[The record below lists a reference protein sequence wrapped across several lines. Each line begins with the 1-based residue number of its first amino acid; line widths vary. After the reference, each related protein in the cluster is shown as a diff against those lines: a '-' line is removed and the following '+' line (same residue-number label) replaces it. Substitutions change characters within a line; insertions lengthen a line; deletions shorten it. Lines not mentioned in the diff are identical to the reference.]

1 MSIGYDKK
9 NGVKYAK
16 ICTGRRVDG
25 KVRST
30 QVPLGR
36 VIDEEKHIYHNR
48 KRGYFTYEEETDTY
62 TSVDPS
68 SFPPIERKNRKE
80 KLIIDFG
87 DSWFIDQ
94 FIKDIN
100 LYDAI
105 GTLDYGNIDSV
116 RAMVMFYVLSDMA
129 NSYAEDWWEGNYA
142 RILYPNANLSG
153 QRVSDLLA
161 AIGDESSY
169 RAFFTRY
176 FNDVLQKTEGGEEV
190 LIDSTGL
197 PNSIHFPLTAISNH
211 NGKISNE
218 IRLIY
223 VVQRNTNLPIFFRYV
238 PGNVIDVSTLTR
250 TIKELKAYNIDTK
263 FAVLD
268 AGYLTD
274 DNTQELYR
282 EKIAFLSRL
291 PEKTKLFNLLIQDC
305 LPFLEKKE
313 NFIRFNGRSLYLV
326 ERRVLLVPNG
336 KSRILGNDETPT
348 KEEGNI
354 AYAYIG
360 RDLMMQGIVTD
371 SASVNADKKGYTDG
385 DVYDI
390 RMNGGLFVVYSSR
403 KIPKIKVLPDYY
415 TRQQIEQVFDV
426 SKNNTKMLPLR
437 VQTEDTLRGH
447 LMLSF
452 IASII
457 VKTLQE
463 KLKDTNMTPEGTL
476 KNLRNQ
482 KCKVFETKVITTEF
496 VKKSNDVIKFFR
508 KKCPVEIPIKGKC
521 C

>member
-16 ICTGRRVDG
+16 ICTGKRVDG
-25 KVRST
+25 KVCST

-48 KRGYFTYEEETDTY
+48 KRGYFTYDEETDTY
-62 TSVDPS
+62 TSIDAS
-68 SFPPIERKNRKE
+68 TFPPIERKNRKE

-94 FIKDIN
+94 FIKDNN

-105 GTLDYGNIDSV
+105 GALDYGNIDSV
-116 RAMVMFYVLSDMA
+116 RAMVMFYILSDMA
-129 NSYAEDWWEGNYA
+129 NNYAEDWWEGSYA
-142 RILYPNANLSG
+142 RILYPKANLSG

-161 AIGDESSY
+161 AIGDEQSY
-169 RAFFTRY
+169 RAFFARY
-176 FNDVLQKTEGGEEV
+176 FTDVLQKTEGGEEI

-263 FAVLD
+263 FAILD
-268 AGYLTD
+268 AGYLTA

-282 EKIAFLSRL
+282 EGISFLSRL
-291 PEKTKLFNLLIQDC
+291 PEKTKLFNLLVEDC
-305 LPFLEKKE
+305 LPTLEKKE
-313 NFIRFNGRSLYLV
+313 NFIRFNGRYLYMV
-326 ERRVLLVPNG
+326 RRRVLLAPNG
-336 KSRILGNDETPT
+336 KSRILRDDETPA
-348 KEEGNI
+348 EGEGNI
-354 AYAYIG
+354 AYAYLG
-360 RDLMMQGIVTD
+360 RDLMMQGIATD
-371 SASVNADKKGYTDG
+371 NASLNVDKKGYSEG
-385 DVYDI
+385 DIHDI

-403 KIPKIKVLPDYY
+403 KISVDNILSEYY

-426 SKNNTKMLPLR
+426 CKNNTKMLPLR
-437 VQTEDTLRGH
+437 VQTEETLRGH

-452 IASII
+452 IAAVII
-457 VKTLQE
+457 KILQE
-463 KLKDTNMTPEGTL
+463 KLKDTSMTPEGTL
-476 KNLRNQ
+476 KTLRNQ
-482 KCKVFETKVITTEF
+482 KCKVFETKVITSEF
-496 VKKSNDVIKFFR
+496 VKKANDVIKFF
-508 KKCPVEIPIKGKC
+508 KIKCPAEIAIKA
-521 C
+521 

>member
-1 MSIGYDKK
+1 MSIGYDNKQ
-9 NGVKYAK
+9 GVLYAK
-16 ICTGRRVDG
+16 ICSGRRVNG
-25 KVRST
+25 KVCST
-30 QVPLGR
+30 QIPLGR
-36 VIDEEKHIYHNR
+36 VIDKEKHIYRNR
-48 KRGYFTYEEETDTY
+48 KRGYFTYDEETDTY
-62 TSVDPS
+62 TTVDAS
-68 SFPPIERKNRKE
+68 QFPPIERKNRKE

-94 FIKDIN
+94 FIRDNN

-105 GTLDYGNIDSV
+105 GALEYGNMDSV

-129 NSYAEDWWEGNYA
+129 NNYAEDWWEGNYA
-142 RILYPNANLSG
+142 RILYPKANLSS

-161 AIGDESSY
+161 SIGEEQSY
-169 RAFFTRY
+169 RSFFARY
-176 FNDVLQKTEGGEEV
+176 FTDVLKKTEGGEEV

-263 FAVLD
+263 FAILD

-282 EKIAFLSRL
+282 EGISFLSRL
-291 PEKTKLFNLLIQDC
+291 PEKTKLFHLLVDDC
-305 LPFLEKKE
+305 LPTLEKKE
-313 NFIRFNGRSLYLV
+313 NFIRFNGRCLYLV
-326 ERRVLLVPNG
+326 KRRVLLAPKG
-336 KSRILGNDETPT
+336 KSRILRDDGTPA
-348 KEEGNI
+348 EGEGNI
-354 AYAYIG
+354 AYAYLG
-360 RDLMMQGIVTD
+360 RDLMMQDLETD
-371 SASVNADKKGYTDG
+371 KASLNKDKEYSDG
-385 DVYDI
+385 DIYDI
-390 RMNGGLFVVYSSR
+390 RMNGGLFVLYSSR
-403 KIPKIKVLPDYY
+403 KLPTDKVLSEYY

-426 SKNNTKMLPLR
+426 CKNNTKMLPLR
-437 VQTEDTLRGH
+437 VQTEETLRGH

-452 IASII
+452 IAAVI

-463 KLKDTNMTPEGTL
+463 QLKNTKMTPEETL

-482 KCKVFETKVITTEF
+482 KCKVFETKVITSEF
-496 VKKSNDVIKFFR
+496 VKKANDVIKFF
-508 KKCPVEIPIKGKC
+508 KMKCPVEIPIKGEC